1 MSIGEICAVGVIASA
16 AVMLLRDS
24 GTPHPEAIV
33 LILGVIVVGRAV
45 AGLGVVVAFVSEI
58 SEDSTVSSYVTLMLK
73 AAGIAY
79 VADFA
84 SGICRDSGSSS
95 VGEYVNIA
103 AKTEILLLSIPVV
116 RELLALSLGMLS

>member
-1 MSIGEICAVGVIASA
+1 MSIGELCAVGVIASA

-24 GTPHPEAIV
+24 GTPHPEIIV
-33 LILGVIVVGRAV
+33 LVLGVIVIGRAV
-45 AGLGVVVAFVSEI
+45 TGLGEVVTFVSEI
-58 SEDSTVSSYVTLMLK
+58 SEGSDVSSYVKIMLK

-95 VGEYVNIA
+95 VGEYVNVA
-103 AKTEILLLSIPVV
+103 AKTEILLLSVPVV
-116 RELLALSLGMLS
+116 RELVTLSLGMLS